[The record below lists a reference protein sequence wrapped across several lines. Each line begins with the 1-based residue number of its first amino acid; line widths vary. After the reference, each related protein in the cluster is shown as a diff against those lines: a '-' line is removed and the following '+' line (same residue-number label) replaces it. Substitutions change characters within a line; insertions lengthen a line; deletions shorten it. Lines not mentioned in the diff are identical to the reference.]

1 MFKLLNDVDMNDLTY
16 IITLMLC
23 IVVLGTISLYLYHKI
38 YDKFLCEGANKRV
51 SSGMALLGVL
61 LVILI
66 ILTIYH
72 III

>member
-1 MFKLLNDVDMNDLTY
+1 MFKLLNNIDVNDFTY

-23 IVVLGTISLYLYHKI
+23 IIILGTINLYLYHKI
-38 YDKFLCEGANKRV
+38 YDKFLCVGTSKRV

-66 ILTIYH
+66 ILTIYY
-72 III
+72 IVI